1 MKVYIEKDDRSENIK
16 LKKTEKIDG
25 KLLLE
30 KLKIN
35 SSSVILVKNDE
46 VVLEDE
52 IFEDKDD
59 VKILSVVS
67 GG

>member
-1 MKVYIEKDDRSENIK
+1 MNVYIEKDNKNLK
-16 LKKTEKIDG
+16 LELDNVSWL
-25 KLLLE
+25 KLLE
-30 KLKIN
+30 RLKIN
-35 SSSVILVKNDE
+35 SSSIILVRNNE

-52 IFEDKDD
+52 ILSDKDD